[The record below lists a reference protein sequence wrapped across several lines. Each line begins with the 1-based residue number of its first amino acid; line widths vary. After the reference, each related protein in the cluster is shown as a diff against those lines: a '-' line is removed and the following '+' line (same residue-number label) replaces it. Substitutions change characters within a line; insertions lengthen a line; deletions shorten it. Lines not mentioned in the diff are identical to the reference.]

1 MTSWHDPEARRLLDD
16 RKRERDNEWL
26 RRQVGDATYLRGLMI
41 LGYLPR
47 DAETELNLLRMEQPH
62 GR

>member
-1 MTSWHDPEARRLLDD
+1 MNWHDSEARMLLDD

-26 RRQVGDATYLRGLMI
+26 RRQVGDATYLIGLRI
-41 LGYLPR
+41 LDYLPR
-47 DAETELNLLRMEQPH
+47 DAETELNLLRMERPH

>member
-26 RRQVGDATYLRGLMI
+26 RKQVGDATYLCGLMI

-47 DAETELNLLRMEQPH
+47 DAETELNLLRMERSH
-62 GR
+62 AR

>member
-1 MTSWHDPEARRLLDD
+1 MNWHDPEARRLLDD

-26 RRQVGDATYLRGLMI
+26 HRQVGDATYLTGLRI

-47 DAETELNLLRMEQPH
+47 DAETELSLLRME
-62 GR
+62 RKS